1 MMDEIIKNY
10 NAAVLDTDRVKA
22 LQIVADALVQ
32 NVSPEDIVFKVV
44 IPGMDMMVKAL
55 SEGFDTN
62 LAQHFMTSQIAADV
76 TEKMLLLFKTPPEI
90 VGTVVIGTA
99 AGDLHTLGK
108 RIVIGCL
115 KAQLIEVTDLGVNV
129 SAEKFVDEAVARGAQ
144 VIGVSAMMVHTARGE
159 NGALKVRK
167 ILKERGLE
175 NKIKLVVGG
184 APYRYDPDLYK
195 VVQADAWAE
204 NGVSALRVIMDCI
217 EQVNTVSSMDRLVAA
232 ANGKILDHIPVFC
245 NLLDQGA
252 RELGLSIEEYFSKGE
267 NVAEAQLKML
277 KKFGHDNVW
286 SLFYVGKE
294 AELFGCEKIRFA
306 KDGPPNVEDYIIQ
319 SYDDIVNLKVPDDI
333 STHPAFAETAKC
345 LAILKREVGG
355 KVPICAYLTASMSLP
370 AILMSMEKWMELLM
384 LGDPLMR
391 DMLLEKCSDFFR
403 KEIAAYREAGADV
416 LVYADPYGSTDII
429 PMKLFRELS
438 LKWMKRDLEP
448 GGLNGV
454 VYYVGGAR
462 LNTVVDEVIREVGI
476 STYYP
481 GPMENIAESMQII
494 NGRALCAGVI
504 NDIKLLDWS
513 PEEVRAE
520 VKRIVRDGLA
530 HGHKLFFG
538 TVVMPYGIPEE
549 NIKTMIAAAKEY
561 GRAPQT

>member
-1 MMDEIIKNY
+1 MLDDLIKKY
-10 NAAVLDTDRVKA
+10 NSAVLDTDRDRA
-22 LQIVADALVQ
+22 LQLVSEAVAQ
-32 NVSPEDIVFKVV
+32 GISPEDIVFKVV
-44 IPGMDMMVKAL
+44 IPSMDMMIKAL

-62 LAQHFMTSQIAADV
+62 LAQHFMTSQIAAEV
-76 TEKMLLLFKTPPEI
+76 TERMLVLFKSPP
-90 VGTVVIGTA
+90 TVVGKVIIGTA

-115 KAQLIEVTDLGVNV
+115 KAQMIDVTDLGVNV
-129 SAEKFVDEAVARGAQ
+129 PAERFVDEAVARGAQ

-175 NKIKLVVGG
+175 RKIKLVVGG
-184 APYRYDPDLYK
+184 APYRYDPELYK

-217 EQVNTVSSMDRLVAA
+217 AEAKSITSMDRLVAA
-232 ANGKILDHIPVFC
+232 ANGQILDHIPVFC

-267 NVAEAQLKML
+267 NVAEAQLRML

-294 AELFGCEKIRFA
+294 AELFGCKKIRFA
-306 KDGPPNVEDYIIQ
+306 KDGPPNVEEYIIQ
-319 SYDDIVNLKVPDDI
+319 SYDDIAKLQVPEDI
-333 STHPAFAETAKC
+333 SSHPAFAETAKC

-370 AILMSMEKWMELLM
+370 ALLMSMEKWMELLM
-384 LGDPLMR
+384 IGDPHVR
-391 DMLLEKCSDFFR
+391 DTLLEKCSDFFR
-403 KEIAAYREAGADV
+403 KEIEAYRQAGADI

-429 PMKLFRELS
+429 PMKLFKELS
-438 LKWMKRDLEP
+438 IKWMKRDLEP

-462 LNTVVDEVIREVGI
+462 LNSVAEDVIREVGI
-476 STYYP
+476 TTYYP
-481 GPMENIAESMQII
+481 GPMENIIDSMRVIKD
-494 NGRALCAGVI
+494 RALCAGVI
-504 NDIKLLDWS
+504 NDIKLLDWT
-513 PEEVRAE
+513 PNEVRSE
-520 VKRIVRDGLA
+520 VKRIVQDGLSV
-530 HGHKLFFG
+530 GHKLFFG

-549 NIKTMIAAAKEY
+549 NIKTMIDAAKEY
-561 GRAPQT
+561 GRL